1 MIKNRSAEIALN
13 NTDPNIYPY
22 ETSNTIS
29 IQELYFQYLQIF
41 FVFRLISSTAL
52 DEMLQD

>member
-13 NTDPNIYPY
+13 NTDPNIDPY
-22 ETSNTIS
+22 ETSNT

>member
-13 NTDPNIYPY
+13 NTDPNIDTY

>member
-13 NTDPNIYPY
+13 NTDPNIDPY